1 VNSKVKQKKDTPMP
15 AGTPTPEGETATAA
29 GRGDEKGT
37 IRVVWND
44 SQMQTSYANVIN
56 VLVTR
61 EEFTLLFGT
70 NQSWNVADSGE
81 LKVLLSNRIVLT
93 PHAAKRLLTL
103 LSQRIEEYESRFAK
117 MSLGT

>member
-1 VNSKVKQKKDTPMP
+1 VNSNVKQKKDMPMP
-15 AGTPTPEGETATAA
+15 AGPPNPEADAAPAARGEDKT
-29 GRGDEKGT
+29 T

-44 SQMQTSYANVIN
+44 SQMQTSYANVMN
-56 VLVTR
+56 VLMTR

-70 NQSWNVADSGE
+70 NQSWNLAEGGE

-103 LSQRIEEYESRFAK
+103 LSQRVEEYESRFSK
-117 MSLGT
+117 MSVGA